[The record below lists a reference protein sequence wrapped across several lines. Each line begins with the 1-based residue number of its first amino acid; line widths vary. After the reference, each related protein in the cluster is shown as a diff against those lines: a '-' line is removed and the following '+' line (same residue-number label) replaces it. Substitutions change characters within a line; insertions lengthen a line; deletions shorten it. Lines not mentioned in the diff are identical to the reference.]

1 MRALAAWTG
10 RHPVLCFFVVFAI
23 FPWVVPYKALATQV
37 LIYGLFALGF
47 NLLYG
52 YTGLLSFGSAAYWG
66 LGAYGTGIAL
76 AKLKVT
82 SLWLAL
88 GAGLGLA
95 LLGGVVIGFFCL
107 RRRGIYFAMLTLAFA
122 QLLYFV
128 GFHLADWTGGDDGLR
143 GITVPALGLFG
154 FRLPLDRSV
163 VFYYFTLVV
172 VGLAVA
178 ALKRVLDSPF
188 GAVLQAIRENTD
200 RATACGYD
208 IARIKHLSFVFY
220 ALFCGLAG
228 ALDALRLTVVP
239 IESLHWSTSG
249 QVVIMTLLGGAG
261 TFFGPFVG
269 AGDLPGPGGHHQR
282 ADGVVAAGDRP
293 HLHGVRA
300 VPPQGHLGH
309 ADRRVPWPLKSSSCI
324 TTVSASVPRRTR
336 SPRRASSTA
345 TCSAS
350 STTPVDRPSR
360 PSMASGW
367 TWAAPPR
374 STSWA

>member
-1 MRALAAWTG
+1 MSAWLR

-23 FPWVVPYKALATQV
+23 FPWVVPYRSLATQV

-76 AKLKVT
+76 AKLTVT

-88 GAGLGLA
+88 GIGLGA
-95 LLGGVVIGFFCL
+95 AALGGAVFGFFCL

-122 QLLYFV
+122 QLLYFI

-143 GITVPALGLFG
+143 GIAVPAVVLPGL
-154 FRLPLDRSV
+154 RVSLERSV
-163 VFYYFTLVV
+163 VFYYFALVL
-172 VGLAVA
+172 VGVAVA
-178 ALKRVLDSPF
+178 ALKRILDSPF
-188 GAVLQAIRENTD
+188 GAVLQAIRENAD

-208 IARIKHLSFVFY
+208 ISRVKHLSFVFS

-228 ALDALRLTVVP
+228 SLDALRLTVVP
-239 IESLHWSTSG
+239 IESLYWSTSG

-269 AGDLPGPGGHHQR
+269 AGTYLVLEDIISAR
-282 ADGVVAAGDRP
+282 TES
-293 HLHGVRA
+293 
-300 VPPQGHLGH
+300 
-309 ADRRVPWPLKSSSCI
+309 WPLVI
-324 TTVSASVPRRTR
+324 GLVFMAFVLFLPNGIWGTLTDRISASR
-336 SPRRASSTA
+336 
-345 TCSAS
+345 
-350 STTPVDRPSR
+350 
-360 PSMASGW
+360 
-367 TWAAPPR
+367 
-374 STSWA
+374 